1 MKAFRERI
9 VVTGMGS
16 LTPFGI
22 GNEMFWEGMVHSC
35 SAISTVTRF
44 NTEGFSTTIAGQVP
58 EVQFQDFLEPKEL
71 KTMDRCTH
79 FAIAASQLALDQAGI
94 QFTDELKDRTA
105 VIIGSG
111 MGGMETIEH
120 EIHELHTRGQR
131 KVSAFAVPKTNAS
144 SPASMVSI
152 KHGFRG
158 PVFSIQ
164 AACASGNFAI
174 IEGIRCLQ
182 LEEADVVLVGGTE
195 AAVTPAG
202 MAGYC
207 SMRALS
213 RRNHE
218 PEKASRPFDK
228 DRDGFVMSE
237 GASVL
242 ILETLNHARKRNATI
257 LGEITGY
264 GVTSDSHHIAIPEPS
279 GAMAAKAMIQAVKTG
294 GCAFEAID
302 YINAHGTST
311 DFNDVSET
319 QAIKIAFGDLAKRI
333 PISSIKSM
341 IGHQVGASGA
351 TEAVACLLMI
361 QHQTIAPTINL
372 DHPDPRCD
380 LDYVPHKPRE
390 AKLIRVLSNSFGFGG
405 LNSTILF
412 QKFLD

>member
-16 LTPFGI
+16 MTPFGI

-35 SAISTVTRF
+35 SAISTITRF

-79 FAIAASQLALDQAGI
+79 FAIAASQIALEQAGI
-94 QFTDELKDRTA
+94 EFNEEKRDRTG

-111 MGGMETIEH
+111 MGGMETIEN
-120 EIHELHTRGQR
+120 EIRELHTRGQR

-158 PVFSIQ
+158 PVFAIQ

-213 RRNHE
+213 RRNQE

-237 GASVL
+237 GGSVL
-242 ILETLNHARKRNATI
+242 VLETLAHAQKRKAVI
-257 LGEITGY
+257 LGEIIGY
-264 GVTSDSHHIAIPEPS
+264 GVSSDAHHIAIPEPS
-279 GAMAAKAMIQAVKTG
+279 GIMAARAMLQAIQIAK
-294 GCAFEAID
+294 CSLEDID

-319 QAIKIAFGDLAKRI
+319 HAIKLAFGDLAKRI

-351 TEAVACLLMI
+351 TQAVASLLMI
-361 QHQTIAPTINL
+361 QHQTIAPTLNL
-372 DHPDPRCD
+372 DNPDPRCD
-380 LDYVPHKPRE
+380 LDYVPHTPRE
-390 AKLIRVLSNSFGFGG
+390 AKLVRVLSNSFGFGG